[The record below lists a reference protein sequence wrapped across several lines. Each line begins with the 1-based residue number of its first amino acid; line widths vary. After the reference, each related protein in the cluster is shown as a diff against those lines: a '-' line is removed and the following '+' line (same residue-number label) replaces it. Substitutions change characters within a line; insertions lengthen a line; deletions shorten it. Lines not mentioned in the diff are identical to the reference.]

1 MVLTLE
7 KHHGIAKPLGLA
19 VNYAT
24 TSSRIKSNTSTPD
37 FV

>member
-24 TSSRIKSNTSTPD
+24 TSNRELRQ
-37 FV
+37 